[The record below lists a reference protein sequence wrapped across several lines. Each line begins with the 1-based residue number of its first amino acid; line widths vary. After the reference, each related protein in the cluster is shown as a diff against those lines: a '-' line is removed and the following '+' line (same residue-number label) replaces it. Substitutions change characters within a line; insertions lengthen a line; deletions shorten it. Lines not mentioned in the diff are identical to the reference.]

1 MIHCTLT
8 QNNAQDDN
16 DDTLAINQAGIWL
29 WKRRKSVDHCSDT
42 KTFLFKMHDRLDLL
56 KRMVRDVLFC
66 SPIRFVPFWSL
77 NNSRPIQFELIYSF
91 TVQFLYK
98 SNSVNWIKLT
108 SINIQICRFH
118 HLNIQSRSLRHHEIL
133 ATRAQ
138 FTWLAQRG
146 PIEFSWFLNDPL
158 PLVPPCFPH
167 AMNYETGNSIHCQ
180 SENVGTLMTIWGPRS
195 FRKEIHYERINHG
208 HELLPRRFA
217 PMCKTDA
224 A

>member
-1 MIHCTLT
+1 MMTLWPSIKQEFGCEKEENQSIIAPTRKHFYSRCTTGLICS
-8 QNNAQDDN
+8 NE
-16 DDTLAINQAGIWL
+16 W
-29 WKRRKSVDHCSDT
+29 SV
-42 KTFLFKMHDRLDLL
+42 M
-56 KRMVRDVLFC
+56 FC
-66 SPIRFVPFWSL
+66 FALRFVSCPFDRWIT
-77 NNSRPIQFELIYSF
+77 RGQFNQRYELIYSF

-98 SNSVNWIKLT
+98 SNSNWIKLT

-118 HLNIQSRSLRHHEIL
+118 RLNIQSRSLRHHEIL

-180 SENVGTLMTIWGPRS
+180 SENVGTLMTIRGPRS